1 MNARRLFPPIATFL
15 ILITPAKIGATDASR
30 AANATNE
37 IGLDLYR
44 KLASGDDNLCLSP
57 YAVENALAMTL
68 AGADGQTREEMAR
81 VLHTQAAGE
90 DVHASF
96 GALRRALADLVEQSI
111 KRAAAARESGSS
123 EEAVSLAVVTRL
135 FPQRDYDLRDGF
147 IATAKEHYDAPLEPV
162 DYVNA
167 AQAATADIN
176 SWVAEKT
183 HGRIRDLV
191 PAGALD
197 AQTRL
202 VLVNAIYL
210 KAPWASPFSAE
221 QTQPRPFRVRGEA
234 AVKVPTMFAHEG
246 HFGYAKRD
254 GYAAVSVSYSG
265 SDLQFLIFLPDDAK
279 GFHALEKK
287 ISAAILAKAARLE
300 SRQLDLYLPKFKL
313 ELPALDLGA
322 TLQTL
327 GMQTAFDHPQGSANF
342 ERMAPRKP
350 SDYLFLS
357 AVFHKTFIAV
367 DEVGTEAA
375 AADALPVVVYS
386 AELLGKKPKPL
397 VVKVDRPFLYAV
409 QHVPSG
415 VCLFIGRVTDPR

>member
-1 MNARRLFPPIATFL
+1 MSGHRLFPPIAAFV
-15 ILITPAKIGATDASR
+15 ILIAPGKIVATDASR

-57 YAVENALAMTL
+57 YAIENALAMTL

-81 VLHTQAAGE
+81 VLHAQATGE
-90 DVHASF
+90 SVHASF

-111 KRAAAARESGSS
+111 KRAAEIKKHGYS
-123 EEAVSLAVVTRL
+123 EEPIMLAIASRL
-135 FPQRDYDLRDGF
+135 FAQRGFDFRDGF
-147 IATAKEHYDAPLEPV
+147 IGTAKEHYGTPVEPV

-167 AQAATADIN
+167 AQAATGDIN
-176 SWVAEKT
+176 SWVAEQT

-221 QTQPRPFRVRGEA
+221 QTQPQPFRVRGEA

-246 HFGYAKRD
+246 HFGYAKRED
-254 GYAAVSVSYSG
+254 YAVVSVSYSG

-279 GFHALEKK
+279 GFHAFEKK
-287 ISAAILAKAARLE
+287 ISAAILANAARLK

-327 GMQTAFDHPQGSANF
+327 GMRTAFDHPQGSANF
-342 ERMAPRKP
+342 ERMAPRKV

-375 AADALPVVVYS
+375 AADALPVTVYS
-386 AELLGKKPKPL
+386 AELLRKKPKPL
-397 VVKVDRPFLYAV
+397 VVKVDRPFVYAI

-415 VCLFIGRVTDPR
+415 TCLFLGRVTDPR